1 MDSVKRVKKFQAI
14 VDIKIMKH
22 LKILVWFDSP
32 QIKYQNLFGVVVA
45 YRELG

>member
-1 MDSVKRVKKFQAI
+1 MESVKRVKKFQAI

-32 QIKYQNLFGVVVA
+32 QIKWQNSFAVVLA
-45 YRELG
+45 YGQLG